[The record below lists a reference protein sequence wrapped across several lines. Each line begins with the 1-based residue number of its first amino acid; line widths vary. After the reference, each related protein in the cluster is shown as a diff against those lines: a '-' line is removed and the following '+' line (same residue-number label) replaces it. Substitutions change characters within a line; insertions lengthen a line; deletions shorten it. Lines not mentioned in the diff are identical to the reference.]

1 MRLKVHLGI
10 TPMTDALIAGEIRV
24 PGVDPEFITRLD
36 FVPAVRELAWDFTEL
51 SLGTF
56 LVARAAGTPLR
67 LLPAILTAAPQ
78 HFNLYCN
85 VERRRLAPGE
95 LAGKR
100 IGIRHY
106 TMTPGL
112 WIRHLLEEEH
122 GVDPATLHWVTFG
135 DPHVT
140 EFRVPEGVERVHARD
155 MNDMLLAGELDAIV
169 SEPVPSDSR
178 LQPVFPDPA
187 GAMQRWQS
195 RHPGAVHAVHIA
207 AAKRDCAEADAIL
220 EAFFES
226 RLRAPETARL
236 PGGIEAI
243 RPSLEL
249 ALDCAFR
256 QGLIPRRFT
265 LEELL
270 A

>member
-1 MRLKVHLGI
+1 MHLKVHMGN
-10 TPMTDALIAGEIRV
+10 TPMTRALIAGEVRV
-24 PGVDPEFITRLD
+24 PGVEAEFITRLD
-36 FVPAVRELAWDFTEL
+36 FVPAVRELAWEFTEL

-56 LVARAAGTPLR
+56 LIAHAVGKPLR

-85 VERRRLAPGE
+85 VERARLAPGD

-122 GVDPATLHWVTFG
+122 GIDPATLRWVTFG

-140 EFRVPEGVERVHARD
+140 EFRVPEGVERVHGRD
-155 MNDMLLAGELDAIV
+155 MNDMLLAGELDAMV
-169 SEPVPSDSR
+169 SEPVPADSR
-178 LQPVFPDPA
+178 LQHVFPDPA
-187 GAMQRWQS
+187 GAMRRWQS
-195 RHPGAVHAVHIA
+195 RHPGALHAVHVA
-207 AAKRDCAEADAIL
+207 VARRDCAAAEAVYA
-220 EAFFES
+220 AFAES
-226 RLRAPETARL
+226 RLRAPEADRL
-236 PGGIEAI
+236 PCGIDGV

-249 ALDCAFR
+249 AVDLACR
-256 QGLIPRRFT
+256 QGLIPRRYS